1 MNAANIQAQQA
12 LNAYG
17 PVSSPHIF
25 DRVSSSKVF
34 ADMLG
39 SRRTSAASTPAESRR
54 ASAASSNGDKKE
66 KKDKKKIKLPTP
78 VMPTFRFLI

>member
-25 DRVSSSKVF
+25 DRASSKKIFSEMIGSRSSS
-34 ADMLG
+34 A
-39 SRRTSAASTPAESRR
+39 TNTPNESRR
-54 ASAASSNGDKKE
+54 ASAASSVGSKKE
-66 KKDKKKIKLPTP
+66 KKEKKIKMPT
-78 VMPTFRFLI
+78 VIMPTFRFVN